1 MKKKRFIDVIEVCT
15 NDSHL
20 FSGDI
25 WREREREWRYSI
37 VSFLTVAI
45 SYPAVSS
52 ATKIFHLSGQFV

>member
-25 WREREREWRYSI
+25 WSERE
-37 VSFLTVAI
+37 
-45 SYPAVSS
+45 
-52 ATKIFHLSGQFV
+52 SGDIQLM

>member
-37 VSFLTVAI
+37 EVKQSCAEFPYCSNII
-45 SYPAVSS
+45 SCRLLFY
-52 ATKIFHLSGQFV
+52 

>member
-37 VSFLTVAI
+37 EVKRELC
-45 SYPAVSS
+45 
-52 ATKIFHLSGQFV
+52 